1 MGSEKEALLII
12 EGGALWAL
20 SNYLV
25 LPLVKLLGIGRE
37 KPRPMPSN
45 FTNGST
51 ASGTAPCAIQ
61 PSFKVGEGPER
72 ASHHHGGWHTQL

>member
-25 LPLVKLLGIGRE
+25 LPLVKLLGIGLGFS
-37 KPRPMPSN
+37 RPVEA
-45 FTNGST
+45 TN
-51 ASGTAPCAIQ
+51 
-61 PSFKVGEGPER
+61 
-72 ASHHHGGWHTQL
+72 